1 MRIVLTDAGQKEINE
16 NNEIKDF
23 DNNQRYKSES
33 KKINKSEFS
42 SPQNRKLNKINQ
54 NKRLKSINHNIY
66 HSITDGNYLNE
77 IINNKNNLVK
87 EKSEVKYKNTLSINA
102 IKNLNN
108 YKMIKINSSNYHIP
122 KEIRMLYSN
131 SIDNNDSKRIM
142 EYNNKNNDKTTLP
155 IISNSNHN
163 KSITIKDL
171 LQTKNKEIAN
181 KNILFKKINQNENN
195 LVNYLKMN
203 KTIKLSFMEKVSKA
217 NDDKLVKLDKVCQ
230 KYFNNMK
237 KNEILKRNIKDKIKL
252 EYSNDS
258 VFCKDS
264 LLNMEKDI
272 QNYNHIYKS
281 LLDKKEN
288 YLENRSLAVY
298 LLKKY
303 IN

>member
-16 NNEIKDF
+16 YNQIKDF
-23 DNNQRYKSES
+23 DINQRYKSES

-87 EKSEVKYKNTLSINA
+87 EKSAVKYKNTLSINA

-288 YLENRSLAVY
+288 YLEKRSLAVY
-298 LLKKY
+298 LLKK
-303 IN
+303 

>member
-1 MRIVLTDAGQKEINE
+1 MRIVLTEAGQKEINE
-16 NNEIKDF
+16 NYDIKDF

-87 EKSEVKYKNTLSINA
+87 EKSAVKYKNTLSINA

-288 YLENRSLAVY
+288 YLEKRSLAVY
-298 LLKKY
+298 LLKK
-303 IN
+303 

>member
-16 NNEIKDF
+16 NNENKDL
-23 DNNQRYKSES
+23 DNNQKYKSES
-33 KKINKSEFS
+33 KKIINRSEFG
-42 SPQNRKLNKINQ
+42 SPQNKKLNKINQ
-54 NKRLKSINHNIY
+54 NRRLRSINHNIY

-77 IINNKNNLVK
+77 IIKNKNFLVK
-87 EKSEVKYKNTLSINA
+87 EKSSVKYKNTLSINPN
-102 IKNLNN
+102 KNLNN
-108 YKMIKINSSNYHIP
+108 YKMIKINSSNYRIP
-122 KEIRMLYSN
+122 SEIKVLYSN
-131 SIDNNDSKRIM
+131 NIDNNAPKRVM
-142 EYNNKNNDKTTLP
+142 GYNLKNNDNISLP
-155 IISNSNHN
+155 IISNSNNN

-181 KNILFKKINQNENN
+181 KKILFKKINQNENN

-237 KNEILKRNIKDKIKL
+237 KNEMLKKNIKDKIKL

-272 QNYNHIYKS
+272 KNYNHIYKS
-281 LLDKKEN
+281 LIDKKED
-288 YLENRSLAVY
+288 YLEKRSLALY
-298 LLKKY
+298 LLKK
-303 IN
+303 

>member
-16 NNEIKDF
+16 NNQIKDF
-23 DNNQRYKSES
+23 DINQRYKSES

-87 EKSEVKYKNTLSINA
+87 EKSAVKYKNTLSINA

-131 SIDNNDSKRIM
+131 NIDNNDTKRIM

-288 YLENRSLAVY
+288 YLEKRSLAVY
-298 LLKKY
+298 LLKK
-303 IN
+303 

>member
-16 NNEIKDF
+16 NNDIKDF

-87 EKSEVKYKNTLSINA
+87 EKSAVKYKNTLSINA

-288 YLENRSLAVY
+288 YLEKRSLAVY
-298 LLKKY
+298 LLKK
-303 IN
+303 

>member
-23 DNNQRYKSES
+23 DINQRYKSET
-33 KKINKSEFS
+33 KKTNRTEFN
-42 SPQNRKLNKINQ
+42 SPQNKKLNKINH
-54 NKRLKSINHNIY
+54 NIRLRSINRNIY
-66 HSITDGNYLNE
+66 HSITDGNYINE
-77 IINNKNNLVK
+77 IIKNKNNLVK
-87 EKSEVKYKNTLSINA
+87 EKSSVKYKNTLSINA
-102 IKNLNN
+102 NKNLNN
-108 YKMIKINSSNYHIP
+108 YKMIKINSSNFHIP
-122 KEIRMLYSN
+122 KEIKMLYSN
-131 SIDNNDSKRIM
+131 SIDKNAPKRIM
-142 EYNNKNNDKTTLP
+142 GYDNKNSDNIPLP
-155 IISNSNHN
+155 IISNNNNN

-171 LQTKNKEIAN
+171 LKTKNKEIAN

-237 KNEILKRNIKDKIKL
+237 KNEIMKKNIKDKIKL

-272 QNYNHIYKS
+272 KNYNHIYKS
-281 LLDKKEN
+281 LIDKKEN
-288 YLENRSLAVY
+288 YLEKRSLALY
-298 LLKKY
+298 LLKK
-303 IN
+303 

>member
-1 MRIVLTDAGQKEINE
+1 MRIVLTDAGQKEITEDND
-16 NNEIKDF
+16 IKDY
-23 DNNQRYKSES
+23 NNYQRYKSES
-33 KKINKSEFS
+33 KKIYRSEFN
-42 SPQNRKLNKINQ
+42 SPQNKKLNKINQ
-54 NKRLKSINHNIY
+54 NKRLRSINHNIY

-77 IINNKNNLVK
+77 IVKNKNNLIK
-87 EKSEVKYKNTLSINA
+87 EKSSVKHKNTLSINA

-108 YKMIKINSSNYHIP
+108 YKMIKINSSNYQIP
-122 KEIRMLYSN
+122 KEIKMLYTN
-131 SIDNNDSKRIM
+131 SIDNNAPKKILG
-142 EYNNKNNDKTTLP
+142 YNGKDNDNISLP
-155 IISNSNHN
+155 IISSSNNN

-171 LQTKNKEIAN
+171 LQTKNKANVN
-181 KNILFKKINQNENN
+181 KNILFKKINQNESN

-237 KNEILKRNIKDKIKL
+237 KNEIMKRNIKDKIKL

-272 QNYNHIYKS
+272 QNYNNIYKS
-281 LLDKKEN
+281 LIDKKEDF
-288 YLENRSLAVY
+288 LEKRSLALY
-298 LLKKY
+298 LLKK
-303 IN
+303 

>member
-1 MRIVLTDAGQKEINE
+1 MRIVLTDAGQKEITEDND
-16 NNEIKDF
+16 IKDY
-23 DNNQRYKSES
+23 NNYQRYKSES
-33 KKINKSEFS
+33 KKIYRSEFN
-42 SPQNRKLNKINQ
+42 SPQNKKLNKINQ
-54 NKRLKSINHNIY
+54 NKRLRSINHNIY

-77 IINNKNNLVK
+77 IVKNKNNLVK
-87 EKSEVKYKNTLSINA
+87 EKSSVKHKNTLSINA

-108 YKMIKINSSNYHIP
+108 YKMIKINSSNYQIP
-122 KEIRMLYSN
+122 KEIKMLYTN
-131 SIDNNDSKRIM
+131 SIDNNAPKKILG
-142 EYNNKNNDKTTLP
+142 YNGKDNDNVSLP
-155 IISNSNHN
+155 IISSSNNN

-171 LQTKNKEIAN
+171 LQTKNKANVN
-181 KNILFKKINQNENN
+181 KNILFKKINQNESN

-237 KNEILKRNIKDKIKL
+237 KNEIMKRNIKDKIKL

-272 QNYNHIYKS
+272 QNYNNIYKS
-281 LLDKKEN
+281 LIDKKEDF
-288 YLENRSLAVY
+288 LEKRSLALY
-298 LLKKY
+298 LLKK
-303 IN
+303 

>member
-1 MRIVLTDAGQKEINE
+1 MRIVLTDAGQKEING
-16 NNEIKDF
+16 NNQIKDF
-23 DNNQRYKSES
+23 DINQRYKSES

-87 EKSEVKYKNTLSINA
+87 EKSAVKYKNTLSINA

-131 SIDNNDSKRIM
+131 SIDNNDTKRIM

-288 YLENRSLAVY
+288 YLEKRSLAVY
-298 LLKKY
+298 LLKK
-303 IN
+303 

>member
-23 DNNQRYKSES
+23 DINQRYKSES
-33 KKINKSEFS
+33 KKINRTEFN
-42 SPQNRKLNKINQ
+42 SPQNKKLNKINH
-54 NKRLKSINHNIY
+54 NIRLRSINHNIY
-66 HSITDGNYLNE
+66 HSITDGNYINE
-77 IINNKNNLVK
+77 IIKNKNNLVK
-87 EKSEVKYKNTLSINA
+87 EKSSVKYKNTLSINA
-102 IKNLNN
+102 NKNLNN

-122 KEIRMLYSN
+122 KEIKMLYSN
-131 SIDNNDSKRIM
+131 SIDNNAPKRIM
-142 EYNNKNNDKTTLP
+142 GYDNKKSDNISLP
-155 IISNSNHN
+155 IISNNNNN

-171 LQTKNKEIAN
+171 LKTKNKEIAN
-181 KNILFKKINQNENN
+181 KNILFKKINQNESN

-237 KNEILKRNIKDKIKL
+237 KNEIMKKNIKDKIKL

-272 QNYNHIYKS
+272 KNYNHIYKS
-281 LLDKKEN
+281 LIDKKEN
-288 YLENRSLAVY
+288 YLEKRSLALY
-298 LLKKY
+298 LLKK
-303 IN
+303 

>member
-1 MRIVLTDAGQKEINE
+1 MRIVLTDAGQKEITEDND
-16 NNEIKDF
+16 IKDY
-23 DNNQRYKSES
+23 NNYQRYKSES
-33 KKINKSEFS
+33 KKIYRSEFN
-42 SPQNRKLNKINQ
+42 SPQNKKLNKINQ
-54 NKRLKSINHNIY
+54 NKRLRSINHNIY

-77 IINNKNNLVK
+77 IVKNKNNLIK
-87 EKSEVKYKNTLSINA
+87 EKSSVKHKNTLSINA

-122 KEIRMLYSN
+122 KEIKMLYTN
-131 SIDNNDSKRIM
+131 SIDNNAPKKILG
-142 EYNNKNNDKTTLP
+142 YNGKDNDNVSLP
-155 IISNSNHN
+155 IISSSNNN

-171 LQTKNKEIAN
+171 LQTKNKANVN
-181 KNILFKKINQNENN
+181 KNILFKKINQNESN

-237 KNEILKRNIKDKIKL
+237 KNEIMKRNIKDKIKL

-272 QNYNHIYKS
+272 QNYNNIYKS
-281 LLDKKEN
+281 LIDKKEDF
-288 YLENRSLAVY
+288 LEKRSLALY
-298 LLKKY
+298 LLKK
-303 IN
+303 

>member
-16 NNEIKDF
+16 NNENKDL
-23 DNNQRYKSES
+23 DNNQKYKSES
-33 KKINKSEFS
+33 KKIKNRSEFG
-42 SPQNRKLNKINQ
+42 SPQNKKLSKINQ
-54 NKRLKSINHNIY
+54 NRRLRSINHNIY

-77 IINNKNNLVK
+77 IIKNKNILAK
-87 EKSEVKYKNTLSINA
+87 EKSSVKYKNTLSINPN
-102 IKNLNN
+102 KNVNN

-122 KEIRMLYSN
+122 SEIKKLYSN
-131 SIDNNDSKRIM
+131 SIDNNAPKRIM
-142 EYNNKNNDKTTLP
+142 GYNLKNNDNISLP
-155 IISNSNHN
+155 IISNSNNN

-203 KTIKLSFMEKVSKA
+203 KTIKLSFMEKVTKA

-237 KNEILKRNIKDKIKL
+237 KNELLKKNIKDKIKL

-272 QNYNHIYKS
+272 KNYNHIYKS
-281 LLDKKEN
+281 LIDKKED
-288 YLENRSLAVY
+288 YLEKRALALY
-298 LLKKY
+298 LLKK
-303 IN
+303 

>member
-33 KKINKSEFS
+33 KKINKTEFS

-77 IINNKNNLVK
+77 IIGNKNNLVK
-87 EKSEVKYKNTLSINA
+87 EKSAVKYKNKLSINA

-131 SIDNNDSKRIM
+131 SIDNNDTKRII

-281 LLDKKEN
+281 LIDKKEN
-288 YLENRSLAVY
+288 YLEKRSIALY
-298 LLKKY
+298 LLKK
-303 IN
+303 

>member
-23 DNNQRYKSES
+23 DNNQKYKSES
-33 KKINKSEFS
+33 KKIINRSEFGS
-42 SPQNRKLNKINQ
+42 SQNKKLNKINQ
-54 NKRLKSINHNIY
+54 NRRLRSINHNIY
-66 HSITDGNYLNE
+66 HSITEGNYLNE
-77 IINNKNNLVK
+77 IIKNKNMLVK
-87 EKSEVKYKNTLSINA
+87 EKSSVKYKNTLSINPN
-102 IKNLNN
+102 KNLNN
-108 YKMIKINSSNYHIP
+108 YKMIKINSSNYRIP
-122 KEIRMLYSN
+122 SEIKMLYSN
-131 SIDNNDSKRIM
+131 NIDNNSPKRVM
-142 EYNNKNNDKTTLP
+142 GYNLKNNDNISLP
-155 IISNSNHN
+155 IISNSNNN

-203 KTIKLSFMEKVSKA
+203 KTIKLSFMEKVTKA

-237 KNEILKRNIKDKIKL
+237 KNEILKKNIKDKIKL

-258 VFCKDS
+258 IFCKDS

-272 QNYNHIYKS
+272 KNYNHIYKS
-281 LLDKKEN
+281 LIDKKED
-288 YLENRSLAVY
+288 YLEKRALALY
-298 LLKKY
+298 LLKK
-303 IN
+303 

>member
-16 NNEIKDF
+16 NNENKDL
-23 DNNQRYKSES
+23 DNNQKYKSES
-33 KKINKSEFS
+33 KKIKNRSEFG
-42 SPQNRKLNKINQ
+42 SPQNKKLSKINQ
-54 NKRLKSINHNIY
+54 NRRLRSINHNIY

-77 IINNKNNLVK
+77 IIKNKNILAK
-87 EKSEVKYKNTLSINA
+87 EKSSVKYKNTLSINPN
-102 IKNLNN
+102 KNVNN

-122 KEIRMLYSN
+122 SEIKKLYSN
-131 SIDNNDSKRIM
+131 SIDNNAPKRIM
-142 EYNNKNNDKTTLP
+142 GYNLKNNDNISLP
-155 IISNSNHN
+155 IISNSNNN

-181 KNILFKKINQNENN
+181 KKILFKKINQNENN

-203 KTIKLSFMEKVSKA
+203 KTIKLSFMEKVTKA

-237 KNEILKRNIKDKIKL
+237 KNELLKKNIKDKIKL

-272 QNYNHIYKS
+272 KNYNHIYKS
-281 LLDKKEN
+281 LIDKKED
-288 YLENRSLAVY
+288 YLEKRALALY
-298 LLKKY
+298 LLKK
-303 IN
+303 

>member
-16 NNEIKDF
+16 NNQIKDF
-23 DNNQRYKSES
+23 DINQRYKSES

-87 EKSEVKYKNTLSINA
+87 EKSAVKYKNTLSINA

-131 SIDNNDSKRIM
+131 SIDNNDTKRIM

-288 YLENRSLAVY
+288 YLEKRSLAVY
-298 LLKKY
+298 LLKK
-303 IN
+303 

>member
-1 MRIVLTDAGQKEINE
+1 MRIVLTDAGQKEITEDND
-16 NNEIKDF
+16 IKDY
-23 DNNQRYKSES
+23 NNYQRYKSES
-33 KKINKSEFS
+33 KKIYRSEFN
-42 SPQNRKLNKINQ
+42 SPQNKKLNKINQ
-54 NKRLKSINHNIY
+54 NKRLSSINHNIY

-77 IINNKNNLVK
+77 IVKNKNNLVK
-87 EKSEVKYKNTLSINA
+87 EKSSVKHKNTLSINA

-108 YKMIKINSSNYHIP
+108 YKMIKINSSNYQIP
-122 KEIRMLYSN
+122 KEIKMLYTN
-131 SIDNNDSKRIM
+131 SIDNNAPKKILG
-142 EYNNKNNDKTTLP
+142 YNGKDNDNISLP
-155 IISNSNHN
+155 IISSSNNN

-171 LQTKNKEIAN
+171 LQTKNKANVN
-181 KNILFKKINQNENN
+181 KNILFKKINQNESN

-237 KNEILKRNIKDKIKL
+237 KNEIMKRNIKDKIKL

-272 QNYNHIYKS
+272 QNYNNIYKS
-281 LLDKKEN
+281 LIDKKEDF
-288 YLENRSLAVY
+288 LEKRSLALY
-298 LLKKY
+298 LLKK
-303 IN
+303 

>member
-1 MRIVLTDAGQKEINE
+1 MRIVLTDAGQKEITEDND
-16 NNEIKDF
+16 IKDY
-23 DNNQRYKSES
+23 NNYQRYKSES
-33 KKINKSEFS
+33 KKIYRSEFN
-42 SPQNRKLNKINQ
+42 SPQNKKLNKINQ
-54 NKRLKSINHNIY
+54 NKRLRSINHNIY

-77 IINNKNNLVK
+77 IVKNKNNLVK
-87 EKSEVKYKNTLSINA
+87 EKSSVKHKNTLSINA

-122 KEIRMLYSN
+122 KEIKMLYTN
-131 SIDNNDSKRIM
+131 SIDNNAPKKILG
-142 EYNNKNNDKTTLP
+142 YNGKDNDNVSLP
-155 IISNSNHN
+155 IISSSNNN

-171 LQTKNKEIAN
+171 LQTKNKANVN
-181 KNILFKKINQNENN
+181 KNILFKKINQNESN

-237 KNEILKRNIKDKIKL
+237 KNEIMKRNIKDKIKL

-272 QNYNHIYKS
+272 QNYNNIYKS
-281 LLDKKEN
+281 LIDKKEDF
-288 YLENRSLAVY
+288 LEKRSLALY
-298 LLKKY
+298 LLKK
-303 IN
+303 

>member
-16 NNEIKDF
+16 NNQIKDF
-23 DNNQRYKSES
+23 DINQRYKSES

-87 EKSEVKYKNTLSINA
+87 EKSAVKYKNTLSINA

-288 YLENRSLAVY
+288 YLEKRSLAVY
-298 LLKKY
+298 LLKK
-303 IN
+303 

>member
-16 NNEIKDF
+16 NNEIIDF
-23 DNNQRYKSES
+23 DSNKRYKSES
-33 KKINKSEFS
+33 KKIYRSEFN
-42 SPQNRKLNKINQ
+42 SPQNKKLNKISQ
-54 NKRLKSINHNIY
+54 NKRLRSINHNIY

-77 IINNKNNLVK
+77 IIKNKNNLVK
-87 EKSEVKYKNTLSINA
+87 EKSAVKYKNTLSINA
-102 IKNLNN
+102 TNNLNN
-108 YKMIKINSSNYHIP
+108 YKMIKLKSSNYHIP
-122 KEIRMLYSN
+122 KEIRILYSN
-131 SIDNNDSKRIM
+131 SIDNNVPKRIM
-142 EYNNKNNDKTTLP
+142 GYNSKNNDYTSLP

-171 LQTKNKEIAN
+171 LQAKNKEIAN

-203 KTIKLSFMEKVSKA
+203 KTIKFSFMEKVSKA

-237 KNEILKRNIKDKIKL
+237 NNEIMKRNIKDKIKL

-258 VFCKDS
+258 AFCKDS

-281 LLDKKEN
+281 LVDKKED
-288 YLENRSLAVY
+288 YLEKRALAVY
-298 LLKKY
+298 LLKK
-303 IN
+303 

>member
-16 NNEIKDF
+16 NNQIKDF
-23 DNNQRYKSES
+23 DINQRYKSES

-87 EKSEVKYKNTLSINA
+87 EKSAIKYKNTLSINA

-131 SIDNNDSKRIM
+131 SIDNNDTKRIM

-288 YLENRSLAVY
+288 YLEKRSLAVY
-298 LLKKY
+298 LLKK
-303 IN
+303 

>member
-87 EKSEVKYKNTLSINA
+87 EKSAVKYKNTLSINA

-131 SIDNNDSKRIM
+131 SIDNNDTKRIM

-288 YLENRSLAVY
+288 YLEKRSLAVY
-298 LLKKY
+298 LLKK
-303 IN
+303 

>member
-23 DNNQRYKSES
+23 DNNQKYKSES
-33 KKINKSEFS
+33 KKIINRSEFG
-42 SPQNRKLNKINQ
+42 SPQNKKLNKINQ
-54 NKRLKSINHNIY
+54 NRRLRSINHNIY

-77 IINNKNNLVK
+77 IIKNKNFLVK
-87 EKSEVKYKNTLSINA
+87 EKSSVKYKNTLSINPN
-102 IKNLNN
+102 KNLNN
-108 YKMIKINSSNYHIP
+108 YKMIKINSSNYRIP
-122 KEIRMLYSN
+122 SEIKVLYSN
-131 SIDNNDSKRIM
+131 NIDNNAPKRVM
-142 EYNNKNNDKTTLP
+142 GYNLKNNDNISLP
-155 IISNSNHN
+155 IISNSNNN

-203 KTIKLSFMEKVSKA
+203 KTIKLSFMEKVTKA

-237 KNEILKRNIKDKIKL
+237 KNEILKKNIKDKIKL

-258 VFCKDS
+258 IFCKDS

-272 QNYNHIYKS
+272 KNYNHIYKS
-281 LLDKKEN
+281 LIDKKED
-288 YLENRSLAVY
+288 YLEKRSLALY
-298 LLKKY
+298 LLKK
-303 IN
+303 

>member
-288 YLENRSLAVY
+288 YLEKRSLAVY
-298 LLKKY
+298 LLKK
-303 IN
+303 

>member
-16 NNEIKDF
+16 NNKIKDF

-87 EKSEVKYKNTLSINA
+87 EKSAVKYKNTLSINA

-131 SIDNNDSKRIM
+131 SIDNNDTKRIM

-288 YLENRSLAVY
+288 YLEKRSLAVY
-298 LLKKY
+298 LLKK
-303 IN
+303 

>member
-16 NNEIKDF
+16 NNQIKDF
-23 DNNQRYKSES
+23 DINQRYKSES

-87 EKSEVKYKNTLSINA
+87 EKSAIKYKNTLSINA

-131 SIDNNDSKRIM
+131 SIDNNDTKRIM

-272 QNYNHIYKS
+272 QNYSHIYKS

-288 YLENRSLAVY
+288 YLEKRSLAVY
-298 LLKKY
+298 LLKK
-303 IN
+303 

>member
-87 EKSEVKYKNTLSINA
+87 EKSAVKYKNTLSINA

-288 YLENRSLAVY
+288 YLEKRSLAVY
-298 LLKKY
+298 LLKK
-303 IN
+303 